1 MLSITTSDFSAQFK
15 ANLAYLS
22 SLSETFAELLAPI
35 HDSLLI
41 EKDDEDHLVITYC
54 GEVWIQSFEASL
66 LKQFA
71 TDTEVTDTVRMQR
84 MCQSPGPATHSN
96 TSPYALLSQ
105 IIGASEYIA
114 LSHLPSLSL
123 NQNQFSGEC
132 RNVVLLGSLSLLYLK
147 FIKPNAFDSFLLVES
162 DPVQFAVLLHLIEF
176 EELTNN
182 FKQKGLGF
190 SLLLET
196 IQLDLGP
203 RILDYYASGN
213 SLSLHGLRVFKS
225 PKLSPTLYQ
234 AHAWMHAQDGLLH
247 LARGFLG
254 NDTDEINQCLHSVCN
269 SLHNF
274 ESLLLTS
281 GIISSNETA
290 VLTASGPS
298 LDQQLPLLKQFE
310 DSLFIVACGSSLGSL
325 LASGITPS
333 ALVLLEMDSKV
344 FEDLNILLLQGYD
357 LSSIVLF
364 ASDTIDPRI
373 SPLFKKTIYF
383 HRPRSAAFALYPFE
397 ENAILPQAGPQVANA
412 GLEVLLVLGFRKLL
426 FIGCDFGAESSD
438 LIRSA
443 NAVGQS
449 NRTMDMP
456 SRSNRGRTIF
466 SSGELRVTRDL
477 FQNMIRLYEPK
488 CFSFGHAIEIKGVRN
503 VSDEDRQSCLIDCA
517 CDPGLIME
525 RLFDSS
531 IVRENRSR
539 LIQHLA
545 EILEGAQKSNDD
557 LSEKLHSAISRA
569 SAWSHEL
576 SRDLSISTDLRDE
589 HMTASARFNNRIFR
603 FLYFFAFQPLYDCLS
618 VDPEHWLIAQ
628 GKTHASVSFIQSLSS
643 SYLSLLRMLLSA
655 SSDFLMD
662 QHTIQRLFLEKL
674 DKKKL

>member
-1 MLSITTSDFSAQFK
+1 MLSIATSDFSTLFK
-15 ANLAYLS
+15 ANLKYLS
-22 SLSETFAELLAPI
+22 SLSSTFSDLLNPI
-35 HDSLLI
+35 KDSLSV
-41 EKDDEDHLVITYC
+41 EKNDENRLVITYC
-54 GEVWIQSFEASL
+54 GEVWIQAFEASL

-84 MCQSPGPATHSN
+84 MRQSPESEEILSDSSN
-96 TSPYALLSQ
+96 ALLSK

-114 LSHLPSLSL
+114 LSHLPSLEL
-123 NQNQFSGEC
+123 NQNQFTGEC
-132 RNVVLLGSLSLLYLK
+132 RNVVLLGSLSLLYLN

-162 DPVQFAVLLHLIEF
+162 DPVQFAVLLHLIDF
-176 EELTNN
+176 EELTDNL
-182 FKQKGLGF
+182 KKIGLGF

-203 RILDYYASGN
+203 RILDHYATGN

-234 AHAWMHAQDGLLH
+234 AHAWIHAQDGLLH

-269 SLHNF
+269 SLHDF

-281 GIISSNETA
+281 DIISSNETA

-325 LASGITPS
+325 LAAGITPS

-426 FIGCDFGAESSD
+426 FIGCDFGAESSH

-449 NRTMDMP
+449 NRIMDMP
-456 SRSNRGRTIF
+456 SRSNRRRTIF
-466 SSGELRVTRDL
+466 SSDELRVTRDL
-477 FQNMIRLYEPK
+477 FQNMIRLYEPE
-488 CFSFGHAIEIKGVRN
+488 CFSFGHGIEIKGVRN
-503 VSDEDRQSCLIDCA
+503 VSDNDRQTCLFNCSCEPSLIIECLL
-517 CDPGLIME
+517 GK
-525 RLFDSS
+525 S
-531 IVRENRSR
+531 IVREHRSR
-539 LIQHLA
+539 LIQRLE
-545 EILEGAQKSNDD
+545 EILEGAQKSNDE
-557 LSEKLHSAISRA
+557 LSERLHAAISRA
-569 SAWSHEL
+569 PVWSHEL
-576 SRDLSISTDLRDE
+576 SRDLSVSTDLSDE
-589 HMTASARFNNRIFR
+589 HLTASARFNNRIFR

-618 VDPEHWLIAQ
+618 VDSERWLIAKE
-628 GKTHASVSFIQSLSS
+628 KTHASVSFVQSLSS

-662 QHTIQRLFLEKL
+662 KHTVQRLLLEKL
-674 DKKKL
+674 DR